1 MSYSKSWASALLL
14 AGMGVLAS
22 VGITANAEAAPTE
35 PKFANLVL
43 VTPTTR
49 AVQQVSQGSSMEPA
63 LPTRIPPLAT
73 TEYFTAVSTVNYL
86 STVEREIVA
95 ETNRLRAEPSRYAD
109 ELENLRSYFDGN
121 LLRLPGLPPIETV
134 EGVAAVDEAI
144 AALRDTAPLPVLT
157 PSPGMSHAARD
168 HVRDL
173 GSLGADG
180 HYGSDGSTPFDRL
193 NRYGSWEAAP
203 GSQAG
208 ENLSYSPIN
217 VARWHVMQWI
227 VDDGVSNRGH
237 RQAILRQNYRYTG
250 ISCGEHTVYG
260 TMCSMTYASD
270 FIEGSE
276 R

>member
-1 MSYSKSWASALLL
+1 MSNPIWASALLL
-14 AGMGVLAS
+14 AGLGAAACVDAA
-22 VGITANAEAAPTE
+22 VAAEAAPT

-43 VTPTTR
+43 VTPTR
-49 AVQQVSQGSSMEPA
+49 AVQNVAPASPTAAEPTD

-73 TEYFTAVSTVNYL
+73 TEYFAAVSTVDYL
-86 STVEREIVA
+86 SSVEREIVA
-95 ETNRLRAEPSRYAD
+95 ETNRLRAEPARYAE

-121 LLRLPGLPPIETV
+121 LLRLPGLPPIETI

-144 AALRDTAPLPVLT
+144 AALRDTASLPILA

-173 GSLGADG
+173 GAIGADG

-217 VARWHVMQWI
+217 LARWHVIQWI
-227 VDDGVSNRGH
+227 VDDGVPNRGH

-250 ISCGEHTVYG
+250 IACGEHTVYG

-270 FIEGSE
+270 YVEGD